1 MNSVVIYA
9 SHSGNTR
16 WIAGAIAAALEGHGR
31 VDLVEAE
38 EVEVLPGSI
47 DLLFVGGPTEGHG
60 MTEEIKSLFD
70 RLPKGSLNG
79 LQAATFDTRVHWPK
93 FLSGSAAA
101 KIAERLQADGAR
113 MIAEPESFIVT
124 LKPELEPGE
133 EQRAAAWAASLAKR
147 LAASADDRQ
156 LAGSARGR

>member
-16 WIAGAIAAALEGHGR
+16 WIAGAIAAALERHGR

-38 EVEVLPGSI
+38 EVDVLPASI

-60 MTEEIKSLFD
+60 MTEEIRRLFD
-70 RLPKGSLNG
+70 RLPKGSFDG
-79 LQAATFDTRVHWPK
+79 RQAATFDTRVHWPK

-101 KIAERLQADGAR
+101 KIAERLRVDGAR
-113 MIAEPESFIVT
+113 IIAEPESFIVT

-133 EQRAAAWAASLAKR
+133 EQRAAAWATSIAECV
-147 LAASADDRQ
+147 AASADDRQ